1 VPFFLKPPA
10 AVVGLYRR
18 VISSLWFTPSLYV
31 LGSVLLVTLVIE
43 GGQYLSASAL
53 QLFPAADSVT
63 VRGALQLLASSTL
76 TVATVTF
83 SILMVVMTMTAST
96 FSPRAVSGFM
106 RDRVD
111 QNTLGVF
118 LGGFAFGAGG
128 ILLLQ
133 PEPAYYDPRLLG
145 LVLLTTVIGA
155 YLVLCAL
162 VYFIHHTATALQISN
177 LIVHLY
183 RDADVALTRFL
194 MHSESEMKQSTV
206 AMDLP
211 SELAGEV
218 EARAAG
224 YIQVLDRQHIFRL
237 AVAHNL
243 LVRVI
248 RHTGDFATRGSALC
262 EVWPAARLTPEVA
275 DGFRAAYAVGAR
287 RTSERDPLLGMDLL
301 AEIGVRALSP
311 GINDPSTAVN
321 CLDFIGDLLVRL
333 AVHELPRQ
341 EMRDEE
347 GRLRVLVAG
356 PEFRDFL
363 ERSLLGIAGAGAG
376 HARVVLSLLR
386 LLRDVA
392 SVTKDRARCSTI
404 ETTAKAIADLAL
416 QKLAFERERE
426 QIREAIEKLEVA
438 CAEPFG

>member
-1 VPFFLKPPA
+1 MPYFLKPPA
-10 AVVGLYRR
+10 IVLGLYRR

-31 LGSVLLVTLVIE
+31 LGSILLVALVME
-43 GGQYLSASAL
+43 GGRYLPESTL
-53 QLFPAADSVT
+53 QLLPASDSAT

-96 FSPRAVSGFM
+96 FSPRALSGFM
-106 RDRVD
+106 RDGVD

-133 PEPAYYDPRLLG
+133 PEHAYYDPRLLG
-145 LVLLTTVIGA
+145 LVLLITVIGA
-155 YLVLCAL
+155 YFVLCAL
-162 VYFIHHTATALQISN
+162 IYFIHHTATALQISN
-177 LIVHLY
+177 LIVHIY
-183 RDADVALTRFL
+183 RDADVALARFL
-194 MHSESEMKQSTV
+194 IHSESEKRQSIVVTE
-206 AMDLP
+206 LP
-211 SELAGEV
+211 SEQPGEV

-224 YIQVLDRQHIFRL
+224 YIQVLDREHIFRL

-243 LVRVI
+243 FVRVI
-248 RHTGDFATRGSALC
+248 RHTGDFATRGIALC
-262 EVWPAARLTPEVA
+262 EVWPAARLTSEVA

-311 GINDPSTAVN
+311 STNDPNTAVN

-347 GRLRVLVAG
+347 GHLRVLVAG
-356 PEFRDFL
+356 AEFRDFL

-392 SVTKDRARCSTI
+392 SVTQDRARCNSI

-416 QKLAFERERE
+416 QNLAFERERE
-426 QIREAIEKLEVA
+426 QIREAIEKLEIV

>member
-1 VPFFLKPPA
+1 MPFPFKPPA

-18 VISSLWFTPSLYV
+18 VISSLWFTPSFYV
-31 LGSVLLVTLVIE
+31 LGGVLLVTLAME
-43 GGQYLSASAL
+43 GGRHLPASTL
-53 QLFPAADSVT
+53 QLFPASDSAT

-76 TVATVTF
+76 TVAMVIF
-83 SILMVVMTMTAST
+83 SVLMVVMTMTAST
-96 FSPRAVSGFM
+96 FSPRALSGFM

-133 PEPAYYDPRLLG
+133 TEHGYYEPRLLG
-145 LVLLTTVIGA
+145 LVLLITVIGA
-155 YLVLCAL
+155 YVVLCAL

-177 LIVHLY
+177 LIMRLH
-183 RDADVALTRFL
+183 RDADVALARFL
-194 MHSESEMKQSTV
+194 MHSEGEAGQSTV

-211 SELAGEV
+211 SELPGEV
-218 EARAAG
+218 EAQVAG
-224 YIQVLDRQHIFRL
+224 YIQVLDRGHIFRL

-248 RHTGDFATRGSALC
+248 HHTGDFATRGIALC
-262 EVWPAARLTPEVA
+262 EVWPAARLTPALA

-287 RTSERDPLLGMDLL
+287 RTSERDPLLGMELL
-301 AEIGVRALSP
+301 AEIGIRALSP
-311 GINDPSTAVN
+311 GTNDPMTAVN

-341 EMRDEE
+341 EMHDEE
-347 GRLRVLVAG
+347 GHLRVLVAG
-356 PEFRDFL
+356 PQFRDFL

-376 HARVVLSLLR
+376 QACIVLSLLR

-392 SVTKDRARCSTI
+392 KVAQDRARCSTI

-416 QKLAFERERE
+416 QKLAFESERE
-426 QIREAIEKLEVA
+426 QIREAIQKLEIA
-438 CAEPFG
+438 CAKPFG

>member
-1 VPFFLKPPA
+1 
-10 AVVGLYRR
+10 
-18 VISSLWFTPSLYV
+18 
-31 LGSVLLVTLVIE
+31 VTLVIE

-145 LVLLTTVIGA
+145 LVLLITVIGA